1 MILLAFIF
9 VLASPG
15 TRAFAQAYTPYDIIN
30 EVNALRANKGLAP
43 YQVDSR
49 LMTWAQEHSEYQAS
63 MGVSTHQHKDNTIPW
78 AIGIHENIAA
88 GTVGFITPDIIIY
101 EIWADPV
108 HMDTMVGYTTGLVG
122 VGVAQSGDT
131 VYYTLDVIE
140 GTNSVTVTPLPNTT
154 TTPGAATPSTV
165 SPTITATTLPAI
177 PVTPLGATSTPE
189 KDGSIVHIVGY
200 GQTLWS
206 IASIY
211 GVTTDEIRKLNN
223 LTEGATLIKPGQK
236 LVIRQPLQSFQQTP
250 SSVAEEETDEPSATA
265 TSTPTRTALPLL
277 PIETKTT
284 QLQATY
290 MPAAAVVSDQ
300 SNNFF
305 FAVGLITFC
314 AVGLVIVWT
323 SAFRKKK

>member
-9 VLASPG
+9 ILIDPDIKAS
-15 TRAFAQAYTPYDIIN
+15 AQAYTPYDIIN
-30 EVNALRANKGLAP
+30 EVNALRASRGLAP
-43 YQVDSR
+43 YQVDPW
-49 LMTWAQEHSEYQAS
+49 LMAWAQEHSEYQAS
-63 MGVSTHQHKDNTIPW
+63 TGISTHLHKDGTVPSTI
-78 AIGIHENIAA
+78 GVHENVASGTA
-88 GTVGFITPDIIIY
+88 GFVTPNIIIY

-108 HMDTMVGYTTGLVG
+108 HMKTMVGYTTGLIG
-122 VGVAQSGDT
+122 VGVATSGDMT
-131 VYYTLDVIE
+131 YCTLDVKE
-140 GTNSVTVTPLPNTT
+140 GTDSVTVTPRLDTT

-165 SPTITATTLPAI
+165 SPTVTATTLPAI

-189 KDGSIVHIVGY
+189 KDGSIVHVVGY

-211 GVTTDEIRKLNN
+211 GVTTDEIRQLNN

-250 SSVAEEETDEPSATA
+250 SPAEEEETDQPPATH
-265 TSTPTRTALPLL
+265 TPTLTAIPLL
-277 PIETKTT
+277 PTGTKTAL
-284 QLQATY
+284 QQATDA
-290 MPAAAVVSDQ
+290 PAAVFDQ

-314 AVGLVIVWT
+314 VIGLVIVLAT
-323 SAFRKKK
+323 AFRKK